1 MNRCLLLKIQV
12 PKVTLTI
19 ISRYKQ
25 IEFCSPLPQ
34 EIRAE
39 RQNTQNHQ
47 TYLHIQPAQTGQIS
61 MAYGRSFKI
70 FRYVV
75 VTLRLPLNQVI
86 TGLGIP
92 NASQLKLTFS
102 PVAILSWEIGWI

>member
-1 MNRCLLLKIQV
+1 MNRCLLKIQV
-12 PKVTLTI
+12 PKVISI

-25 IEFCSPLPQ
+25 IEICSPLPQ

-61 MAYGRSFKI
+61 MAHGRSFKI

-75 VTLRLPLNQVI
+75 VIGKV
-86 TGLGIP
+86 GLI
-92 NASQLKLTFS
+92 
-102 PVAILSWEIGWI
+102 